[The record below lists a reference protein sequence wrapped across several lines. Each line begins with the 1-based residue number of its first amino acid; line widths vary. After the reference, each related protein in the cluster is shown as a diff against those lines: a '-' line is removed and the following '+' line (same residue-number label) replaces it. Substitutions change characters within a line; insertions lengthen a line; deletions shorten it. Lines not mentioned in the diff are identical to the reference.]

1 MRLKENEIID
11 KLSSQ
16 TDWCRPLAPD
26 QIIQKSTLTANYEID
41 AIIEFS
47 IPEGPSFKAA
57 VEVLT
62 ISTPKAISLKCNILK
77 SSSSEFR
84 KSKLV
89 PMIIA
94 PFINEKQA
102 KVLSDEGISWI
113 DLSGNMLLNIPPDI
127 YIERTGKPNKF
138 PDTAPIKKVYQGTSS
153 LVSRALLLNA
163 ERFSSLSEIVE
174 FINNRNAKITLAT
187 VSKVLKSLEEE
198 LLITRKKSGIFV
210 KQPEQLLENLA
221 EGYVDYSKSKKDC
234 KYKYDVDNIDQ
245 LCKSFYDAD
254 VDYAYCGFY
263 AAKIKGLGVT
273 EQVSI
278 FIKSMQDLKKALENN
293 PGIASGDEEFG
304 KVSFIETKNPC
315 VLFNSQ
321 GETSQKVVD
330 DLELYLEMIND
341 RPRGPKIARQLR
353 ERILEKFNG

>member
-1 MRLKENEIID
+1 MRFKENEIID

-16 TDWCRPLAPD
+16 KDWCQPLVPGR
-26 QIIQKSTLTANYEID
+26 IIRKSVLTANYEID
-41 AIIEFS
+41 AVIEFS
-47 IPEGPSFKAA
+47 IPEGPSFRAA
-57 VEVLT
+57 AQLLT
-62 ISTPKAISLKCNILK
+62 ISTPKAISLKCNVLK
-77 SSSSEFR
+77 SSLTEFR

-94 PFINEKQA
+94 PYISEKQS
-102 KVLSDEGISWI
+102 KVLTDEGISWI

-153 LVSRALLLNA
+153 LVTRALLLNP
-163 ERFSSLSEIVE
+163 EGFSSLSEIVD
-174 FINNRNAKITLAT
+174 FINDRNGKITLAT

-198 LLITRKKSGIFV
+198 LLITRQKSGIFV
-210 KQPEQLLENLA
+210 KQPEQLLDNLA
-221 EGYVDYSKSKKDC
+221 EGYAVFSKSKKDFI
-234 KYKYDVDNIDQ
+234 YKYDVDNIDQ
-245 LCKSFYDAD
+245 LCKAFYDAD

-263 AAKIKGLGVT
+263 ASKIKGLGVT

-278 FIKSMQDLKKALENN
+278 FIRSMQDLEKTLKNK
-293 PGIASGDEEFG
+293 PGIASSDEEFG
-304 KVSFIETKNPC
+304 QVTFIETKNPC

-321 GETSQKVVD
+321 GEASQKVVD

-341 RPRGPKIARQLR
+341 RPRGPKIARQLK
-353 ERILEKFNG
+353 ERIMEKFNG